1 MSPAR
6 MLLDT
11 CAYLRLARSIH
22 PLLGVKFGAE
32 RYCLYV
38 IEDFQ
43 AEFDKQTR
51 LQTKFSWINQPEYV
65 ENRSKCLQ
73 VSHKERKQAK
83 LAYDVILAFA
93 DSAKLGISLVD
104 ARAVALAYIV
114 KLPLITDDTDVQKA
128 CKEFGV

>member
-51 LQTKFSWINQPEYV
+51 LQTNIF
-65 ENRSKCLQ
+65 L
-73 VSHKERKQAK
+73 
-83 LAYDVILAFA
+83 D
-93 DSAKLGISLVD
+93 
-104 ARAVALAYIV
+104 
-114 KLPLITDDTDVQKA
+114 
-128 CKEFGV
+128 